1 MAKDVSSSGEKTPR
15 QPADAQRAA
24 GAKGSH
30 PRASTPKDRLAKT
43 AQAKGAGHVAGKV
56 AGKATGAKK
65 DQPQGKVSAA
75 ASGATRGAVEG
86 GLKAGPQGVAVGAA
100 TGAAVDSAKAAGDR
114 KKAGDTDEPRL
125 GAGGTSEIGDEAKKQ
140 EDDQA
145 KGADD
150 DTKGLS
156 TGQKAAVG
164 AAAIPA
170 VAVAAQLAVIAMFV
184 KLLKLSLAAAQLMM
198 QTFFAWLVN
207 TLISIGKAILAPVLA
222 VGSAVASALGSA
234 ASVPATIV
242 TTLVGFGTVVAGGV
256 GMMQEAA
263 TTDIAQ
269 RDGGLL
275 ETCAPMDRAGAQQA
289 VNLEETG
296 EATVQAEKAYA
307 FLAGMGMPDENI
319 SGILGNWHEES
330 SIDPTG
336 VETVLDEGFHI
347 GPEKQAAWDV
357 NWDIAAFN
365 PSYAATHPNIDK
377 MGIGLG
383 QWTNGRNTLLM
394 NFSEELGDPWY
405 EIETQLA
412 FMVRADDPSRVSY
425 MQGLV
430 DESLGSPDAATQ
442 SFMTEWEGINDG
454 TDSGRI
460 QAAERYMSLM
470 SGWEADEALANSILE
485 AADAAGD
492 SASSSA
498 RRVATS
504 NAADCEDVT
513 VLASG
518 LMVGDVGSG
527 DWTHPLPG
535 GNFSSGFGPRPC
547 PAGAT
552 CNEFTTQHGGV
563 DFSSG
568 GGNEVVAVTDM
579 EITAVGT
586 NEYQGHH
593 IVARQENPDEGD
605 GYVFQFHHCEA
616 NSAQVA
622 VGNTVAVGEPICT
635 EGSTG
640 NSTGPHLHFQIGTP
654 DQDDSKPDQTHEY
667 AIDPEPILIE
677 AGVDF

>member
-150 DTKGLS
+150 TKGLS

-242 TTLVGFGTVVAGGV
+242 TTLVAFGTVVAGGV

-263 TTDIAQ
+263 TTDTAQ

-307 FLAGMGMPDENI
+307 FLAGMGAPDENI
-319 SGILGNWHEES
+319 SGILGNWHDES

-336 VETVLDEGFHI
+336 VETVFDEGFHI

-365 PSYAATHPNIDK
+365 PSHAAAYPDIDK

-383 QWTNGRNTLLM
+383 QWTNERNTLLM

-425 MQGLV
+425 MQGIV
-430 DESLGSPDAATQ
+430 DESLGSPEAATQ

-454 TDSGRI
+454 TDSSRI

-504 NAADCEDVT
+504 NAADCEGVT

-518 LMVGDVGSG
+518 LMVDGTGTDDYPYRNPAGVKGWSSPRTAFGHTQRECTDFVMWRLNQAMGWTPGSEEPPPFTFANLGVSYGSGQSGAGSWMDILTGVDGISQTSSPQSGDIAWWGYGDVGGGYGHVGFVSEVNG
-527 DWTHPLPG
+527 DQVTVEHYNYTNVSAYSVTTHHVSEIPG
-535 GNFSSGFGPRPC
+535 YIRVS
-547 PAGAT
+547 
-552 CNEFTTQHGGV
+552 
-563 DFSSG
+563 D
-568 GGNEVVAVTDM
+568 VT
-579 EITAVGT
+579 
-586 NEYQGHH
+586 
-593 IVARQENPDEGD
+593 
-605 GYVFQFHHCEA
+605 
-616 NSAQVA
+616 SA
-622 VGNTVAVGEPICT
+622 
-635 EGSTG
+635 S
-640 NSTGPHLHFQIGTP
+640 
-654 DQDDSKPDQTHEY
+654 
-667 AIDPEPILIE
+667 
-677 AGVDF
+677 